1 MSARLALFGPPGS
14 GKGTQGSSL
23 ASRLGIPTISTGD
36 LFRDQ
41 IGRGT
46 PLGLEAKGYIVQGQL
61 VPDSVT
67 NAMVEQRLDQPDAAE
82 GFILDG
88 YPRNIDQVGQL
99 DKMLD
104 RHGWVLDALVELTL
118 PESLIVERLLKRAT
132 LEGRADDTE
141 PIIRQRIAVYHQQ
154 TAPMLDLYRQR
165 GDLLEVDGVGSIETV
180 GQRVLAAL
188 AAKAGD

>member
-1 MSARLALFGPPGS
+1 
-14 GKGTQGSSL
+14 
-23 ASRLGIPTISTGD
+23 
-36 LFRDQ
+36 
-41 IGRGT
+41 
-46 PLGLEAKGYIVQGQL
+46 LGLEAKGYMVQGQL